1 MPNRCI
7 LCNFVPFNLFQGGAR
22 ASARGEGGEEEAEG
36 AEQDGG
42 VHDKLRNVH
51 QHGRGGRPGNDICL
65 QICVLDFQM
74 INIQDQAN
82 LADVEEEDDDDDE
95 HDEAT
100 TTEDDQGEEEEED
113 VEEEEEEEE
122 GYAFPIG
129 PLPQQVTN
137 DLKSL
142 DEMVRFTTLYLT

>member
-1 MPNRCI
+1 M
-7 LCNFVPFNLFQGGAR
+7 
-22 ASARGEGGEEEAEG
+22 
-36 AEQDGG
+36 
-42 VHDKLRNVH
+42 
-51 QHGRGGRPGNDICL
+51 
-65 QICVLDFQM
+65 
-74 INIQDQAN
+74 QDQAN
-82 LADVEEEDDDDDE
+82 LADVEEEDDDDD

-142 DEMVRFTTLYLT
+142 DEMVRFTTFYLI

>member
-1 MPNRCI
+1 M
-7 LCNFVPFNLFQGGAR
+7 
-22 ASARGEGGEEEAEG
+22 
-36 AEQDGG
+36 
-42 VHDKLRNVH
+42 
-51 QHGRGGRPGNDICL
+51 
-65 QICVLDFQM
+65 
-74 INIQDQAN
+74 QDQAN
-82 LADVEEEDDDDDE
+82 LADVEEEDDDDD

-113 VEEEEEEEE
+113 VEEEEEEE

-142 DEMVRFTTLYLT
+142 DEMVRFTTFYLI